1 MHGKIIETKEGKMNE
16 NIYNYFADL
25 KRVGI
30 VDEMERMIKN
40 GETGK
45 PFSKVTDNVEIFRFG
60 NGSYFL
66 KTTDN
71 THAIASVASSK
82 MYKAIGIATPPVF
95 LLKNNDK
102 QKAQTIQQNAS
113 EILGLASILAQN
125 DLKYAKINRK
135 VFGKFKWEM
144 FYDAGLQDVFLNFIT
159 PDCFEQLQSIFLVD
173 EIRTDMDRHL
183 RNYFFVKR
191 KESSRYEGV
200 VAIDLEQ
207 MVIYNFCGE
216 TKDDFSN
223 FLVTPYASATPHQA
237 IDEASYF
244 QRVQQLR
251 EIIQDGVLSERNI
264 HALVDALKYDFP
276 GDFKKTSKERK
287 LHGKDKKKIVSPIE
301 RLWEYNNKTIGKD
314 LGI

>member
-1 MHGKIIETKEGKMNE
+1 MSEKFYRVKNMIES
-16 NIYNYFADL
+16 IYNYFADL

-30 VDEMERMIKN
+30 VDEIERMIKN
-40 GETGK
+40 GETGR
-45 PFSKVTDNVEIFRFG
+45 PFCKVTNNVEIFRFG

-66 KTTDN
+66 KNTDN
-71 THAIASVASSK
+71 VHAIASVASSK
-82 MYKAIGIATPPVF
+82 MYREIGIATPPVF
-95 LLKNNDK
+95 LLKNRNK
-102 QKAQTIQQNAS
+102 TNAQTIQQNAS
-113 EILGLASILAQN
+113 EILGLASVLAQN
-125 DLKYAKINRK
+125 DLEYAKINRR

-144 FYDAGLQDVFLNFIT
+144 FYDAELQNTFLNFMT
-159 PDCFEQLQSIFLVD
+159 PDCFEQLQNIFLVD

-183 RNYFFVKR
+183 GNYFFVKR
-191 KESSRYEGV
+191 KESSKYEGV

-207 MVIYNFCGE
+207 MVIYNFCGT

-251 EIIQDGVLSERNI
+251 ETIQDGVLSQNNI
-264 HALVDALKYDFP
+264 QVLVDALKYDFP
-276 GDFKKTSKERK
+276 AEIKKTAKQRNI
-287 LHGKDKKKIVSPIE
+287 HGKEKKKIVNPVQ
-301 RLWEYNNKTIGKD
+301 RLWEFNNKTIGKD